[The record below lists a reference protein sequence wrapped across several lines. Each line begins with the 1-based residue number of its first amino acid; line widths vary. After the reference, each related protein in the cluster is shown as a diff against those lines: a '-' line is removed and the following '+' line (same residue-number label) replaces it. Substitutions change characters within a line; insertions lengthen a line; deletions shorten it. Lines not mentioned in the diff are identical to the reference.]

1 MKVLY
6 LVTNYLSKVHKK
18 AQYQFKQ
25 FFKKVPCHLPFT
37 TQERHS
43 QTHRAACR

>member
-18 AQYQFKQ
+18 VQYQFTE
-25 FFKKVPCHLPFT
+25 FFKKAPCRLPST
-37 TQERHS
+37 TQEQHNLTLRLKE
-43 QTHRAACR
+43 